1 MGVDFGEE
9 LAARGHTVRLFEYRR
24 DNALYKNKSTKAA
37 YQLWIL
43 RLLERACASCARSP
57 TRRCGSGV
65 RAGTAVRIGWCAAS
79 SPAGPSTAATSSA
92 CTRDPYCR

>member
-43 RLLERACASCARSP
+43 RLLERACASWHPDIALVIEGAPITPNRVRRVKARDDTLFLYVLP
-57 TRRCGSGV
+57 DNPLWTIPFGCL
-65 RAGTAVRIGWCAAS
+65 
-79 SPAGPSTAATSSA
+79 
-92 CTRDPYCR
+92 D